1 MIVAATNFCKCG
13 NFPNLEKCICSEAE
27 IRRYQSRISRPI
39 LDRMDISVEAVRV
52 DYDALIC
59 EKKSEYSKT
68 IRKRVELAGQI
79 QRERYRDTGYR
90 YNADLDA
97 AGIKKYCRTGEKEK
111 KVLRDAYEKMDLT
124 ARACHKILKVA
135 RTIADMEQKE
145 QIAEEHLYEA
155 IGYRIF
161 EQRQIWR

>member
-1 MIVAATNFCKCG
+1 MK
-13 NFPNLEKCICSEAE
+13 
-27 IRRYQSRISRPI
+27 RRVKIPR
-39 LDRMDISVEAVRV
+39 
-52 DYDALIC
+52 
-59 EKKSEYSKT
+59 
-68 IRKRVELAGQI
+68 RKRVELAGQI

>member
-1 MIVAATNFCKCG
+1 
-13 NFPNLEKCICSEAE
+13 
-27 IRRYQSRISRPI
+27 
-39 LDRMDISVEAVRV
+39 MDISVEAVRV

-59 EKKSEYSKT
+59 EKKSEDSKT
-68 IRKRVELAGQI
+68 IRKRVEMAGQI

-124 ARACHKILKVA
+124 AKSVS
-135 RTIADMEQKE
+135 
-145 QIAEEHLYEA
+145 
-155 IGYRIF
+155 
-161 EQRQIWR
+161 

>member
-1 MIVAATNFCKCG
+1 MSREGYFETYEISVLLDYLRILDNARQDLPLTAVLTSPFVG
-13 NFPNLEKCICSEAE
+13 LDAEELAQIRLAYPNLPFYESVWLCGEEKTEE
-27 IRRYQSRISRPI
+27 
-39 LDRMDISVEAVRV
+39 
-52 DYDALIC
+52 
-59 EKKSEYSKT
+59 
-68 IRKRVELAGQI
+68 
-79 QRERYRDTGYR
+79 TG
-90 YNADLDA
+90 AD
-97 AGIKKYCRTGEKEK
+97 GSGETGEKEK